1 MPLINCE
8 IYRILNWFRNC
19 VIIYNVANQN
29 LTFAITETKLYVK
42 QTFMFSSYFINS
54 R

>member
-8 IYRILNWFRNC
+8 TQLIMSWSENC
-19 VIIYNVANQN
+19 VIIYTDVADQN
-29 LTFAITETKLYVK
+29 TTFTITDKFLCS
-42 QTFMFSSYFINS
+42 SSYFINS